1 MIRVINIVEK
11 VMVEE
16 TMVVVMLEMVMI
28 MVKETMVIII
38 VEKVMVEET
47 MVVMLEMVMMV
58 DMVIMKTLWN
68 CMKRVYLNTVPARHP
83 YYSLHPPYFQT

>member
-1 MIRVINIVEK
+1 MIR
-11 VMVEE
+11 
-16 TMVVVMLEMVMI
+16 
-28 MVKETMVIII
+28 VIII

-47 MVVMLEMVMMV
+47 MVIVMLEKVMVEETMVIVMLEKVMVEETTVVVMLEMVMMV
-58 DMVIMKTLWN
+58 EMVIMKTLWN